1 MNKSYDLIIAGAG
14 LAGLSLAYRLA
25 IDKSYKGSIL
35 LIDKDNKTKN
45 DRTWSFWSKEKGIFD
60 ELIYHSWSSLEYA
73 DSRQIKP
80 LELGPYRYHMIRGI
94 DFYKHTLA
102 TIEEST
108 NIDLVIGSITELKET
123 ENEVEVL
130 TDQEAFI
137 GKYVLKSYPEIF
149 TTNERNFVWQH
160 FKGWII
166 ETPDKHFDP
175 DKAIIMDFRIE
186 QEGLTKFFYV
196 LPTSDKSALVE
207 LAVFSKDIPSSD
219 HYDSYLDAYIT
230 QELNVAEY
238 KVREEELGAIPMTS
252 HDFQTSRTK
261 RIIPIGT
268 NGGSVKASSGYT
280 FTRIQK
286 HIEKVYDSIIH
297 NKLDTYKFDK
307 NRYSFYD
314 NIMLNAITSGK
325 VSGAK
330 VFEKLFS
337 KLKAK
342 TIFDFLDETGGF
354 MNDLKIFTAP
364 PTLPFLKAFF
374 EELQG

>member
-1 MNKSYDLIIAGAG
+1 
-14 LAGLSLAYRLA
+14 
-25 IDKSYKGSIL
+25 
-35 LIDKDNKTKN
+35 
-45 DRTWSFWSKEKGIFD
+45 
-60 ELIYHSWSSLEYA
+60 
-73 DSRQIKP
+73 
-80 LELGPYRYHMIRGI
+80 
-94 DFYKHTLA
+94 
-102 TIEEST
+102 
-108 NIDLVIGSITELKET
+108 
-123 ENEVEVL
+123 
-130 TDQEAFI
+130 
-137 GKYVLKSYPEIF
+137 
-149 TTNERNFVWQH
+149 
-160 FKGWII
+160 
-166 ETPDKHFDP
+166 
-175 DKAIIMDFRIE
+175 
-186 QEGLTKFFYV
+186 
-196 LPTSDKSALVE
+196 
-207 LAVFSKDIPSSD
+207 
-219 HYDSYLDAYIT
+219 
-230 QELNVAEY
+230 
-238 KVREEELGAIPMTS
+238 MTS

-268 NGGSVKASSGYT
+268 NGGSVKASSGYA

-286 HIEKVYDSIIH
+286 HIEKVYDSIIQH
-297 NKLDTYKFDK
+297 KLDTYKFDK